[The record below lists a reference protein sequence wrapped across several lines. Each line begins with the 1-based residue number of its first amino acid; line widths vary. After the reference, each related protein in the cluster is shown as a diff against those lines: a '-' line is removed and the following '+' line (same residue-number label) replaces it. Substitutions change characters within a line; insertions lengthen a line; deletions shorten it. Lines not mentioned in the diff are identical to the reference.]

1 VLNSLV
7 FHSIHTA
14 YTPWLCSLFWMLQ
27 LQYAQHFSLLLNSY
41 SAYTHSLNFHN
52 YLEFNIYFYY
62 VRIKEWTLIS
72 QLLVLFLLCSIFI
85 KFLYIRKFFVRA
97 FTSLCTTL
105 LTSIVIPFLLNK
117 QLITMLGIVWNNYGS
132 WKSILQHQRY
142 DFWDITFFLKLVFLN
157 SMYSL
162 CRYPHRCIKHFVL
175 DSADS
180 SEVPG
185 PIQMHLLNL

>member
-1 VLNSLV
+1 MLNILV
-7 FHSIHTA
+7 FYWIHT
-14 YTPWLCSLFWMLQ
+14 L
-27 LQYAQHFSLLLNSY
+27 H
-41 SAYTHSLNFHN
+41 THSLNFHN

-72 QLLVLFLLCSIFI
+72 QLLILFLLCSIFI

-162 CRYPHRCIKHFVL
+162 HSFQNRTGPDGPTVNRWGIRFELLIGSVMQLDRCKPARL
-175 DSADS
+175 DKNRWL
-180 SEVPG
+180 G
-185 PIQMHLLNL
+185 RFF